1 MTDVI
6 LALILI
12 FPALCSFFLKSKG
25 DLAFFSVCTGFVLV
39 ELASSDI
46 GNLLHRGNITNITP
60 DTTNLILIFVPVLMT
75 LLLARGHGS
84 DFIKYLSLISAL
96 CAGALAVLIAG
107 PFFGTILP
115 TDIANSQVWSN
126 LHKAQAWIIS
136 AGALASFIVIWSG
149 GVRSPRKKKSK

>member
-6 LALILI
+6 LGVILI

-25 DLAFFSVCTGFVLV
+25 DLAFFAVCSGFVLV

-46 GNLLHRGNITNITP
+46 GNLLHRSNVANISP
-60 DTTNLILIFVPVLMT
+60 DVTNLILIFVPLLMT

-84 DFIKYLSLISAL
+84 DFIKYMSLAAAL
-96 CAGALAVLIAG
+96 CAGALAVLVAG
-107 PFFGTILP
+107 PFFGSFLP
-115 TDIANSQVWSN
+115 TNVVDSQIWSN

-136 AGALASFIVIWSG
+136 AGALISFISIWST
-149 GVRSPRKKKSK
+149 GVKVPGKKKK